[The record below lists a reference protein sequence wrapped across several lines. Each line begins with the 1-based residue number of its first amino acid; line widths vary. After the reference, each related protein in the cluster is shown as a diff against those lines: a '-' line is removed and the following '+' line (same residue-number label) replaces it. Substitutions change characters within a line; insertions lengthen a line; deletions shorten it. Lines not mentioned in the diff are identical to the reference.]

1 MLDFEQVDTGCY
13 QAVFADL
20 PTSKFLKIQ
29 ICFFVVAN
37 ELIPILNVLCK
48 VAKEVKIV
56 SSVAN
61 ELTPIFNV
69 LCE

>member
-1 MLDFEQVDTGCY
+1 MLR
-13 QAVFADL
+13 
-20 PTSKFLKIQ
+20 I
-29 ICFFVVAN
+29 
-37 ELIPILNVLCK
+37 K

>member
-1 MLDFEQVDTGCY
+1 MVDFEQVDTGCY

-37 ELIPILNVLCK
+37 ELIPILNVLSK
-48 VAKEVKIV
+48 
-56 SSVAN
+56 
-61 ELTPIFNV
+61 
-69 LCE
+69 